1 MKSLLSISTDAKTI
15 KGQKYG
21 YLTGVLYLAPFNISG
36 FNTCPMA
43 SNGCKKACLYTA
55 GRGRFNNVQ
64 QSRINKTRFF
74 FNDRAKFIELLDKD
88 IQKLKNKA
96 KKLNLIPVVRL
107 NGTSDLMPVEYIDL
121 IKKHSD
127 INFYDYTKVLK
138 RFKMDMLGNYSLTF
152 SRSEENEAEAIE
164 ALKSGKNVAIVFEA
178 INNELPILWNGYPVI
193 NGDESD
199 LRFLD
204 AKNVV
209 VGLKAKGS
217 AKKDTSGFVVSKT
230 DNNSI
235 YLNNLKQTA

>member
-64 QSRINKTRFF
+64 QARINKTRFF
-74 FNDRAKFIELLDKD
+74 FNERAKFIELLDKD

-138 RFKMDMLGNYSLTF
+138 RFKMDMPNNYSLTF

-164 ALKSGKNVAIVFEA
+164 ALKSDKNVAIVFEA

-217 AKKDTSGFVVSKT
+217 AKKDRSGFVVSKT
-230 DNNSI
+230 DKNSI

>member
-64 QSRINKTRFF
+64 QARINKTRFF
-74 FNDRAKFIELLDKD
+74 FNERAKFINLLDKD

-107 NGTSDLMPVEYIDL
+107 NGTSDLMTAEYIDL

-138 RFKMDMLGNYSLTF
+138 RFKMDMPKNYSLTF
-152 SRSEENEAEAIE
+152 SRSEANEAEAIE
-164 ALKSGKNVAIVFEA
+164 VLKSGKNVAIVFEA
-178 INNELPILWNGYPVI
+178 INDELPMLWNGYPVV

-204 AKNVV
+204 PANVV

-230 DNNSI
+230 DKNSI

>member
-64 QSRINKTRFF
+64 QARINKTRFF

-107 NGTSDLMPVEYIDL
+107 NGTSDLMPTEYVNL

-138 RFKMDMLGNYSLTF
+138 RFKMDMPGNYSLTF

-230 DNNSI
+230 DKNSI